1 MGQETVLKGSAT
13 ANGNSITGEHE
24 SPMNT
29 SKCIG
34 HRAA

>member
-1 MGQETVLKGSAT
+1 MGQETALEGSAT
-13 ANGNSITGEHE
+13 ANGNSITGGHK

-29 SKCIG
+29 SKFTG